1 MPSTKVN
8 ASLNFTAKPSP
19 AELPTHSDL
28 QFWEKEN
35 DHTVPSRKCGRKQ
48 QDSDVAGEEIRQFH
62 QKSMTQWTE
71 CCRLCLPCAVAQLG
85 HAIAVTQAAASLS
98 PSRAYA

>member
-1 MPSTKVN
+1 MPSTKMN

-19 AELPTHSDL
+19 AELPLHSDL

-48 QDSDVAGEEIRQFH
+48 QDSDVTGVDIRQFN
-62 QKSMTQWTE
+62 QESMIQLAE
-71 CCRLCLPCAVAQLG
+71 CCRLCLPCAIAHLW
-85 HAIAVTQAAASLS
+85 HATLSRKRLLLLS

>member
-8 ASLNFTAKPSP
+8 ASLNFTAKSSP
-19 AELPTHSDL
+19 AELPVRSEL

-48 QDSDVAGEEIRQFH
+48 QDTDVTGEGVRRF
-62 QKSMTQWTE
+62 T
-71 CCRLCLPCAVAQLG
+71 
-85 HAIAVTQAAASLS
+85 
-98 PSRAYA
+98 